1 MGRGRGQW
9 GGEGAGQV
17 GSGCRQGGWRM
28 CAGRIIVLWLA
39 VVTGV
44 LGVMVAL
51 YGYRRKRF
59 EPEPTEDRVFRCDG
73 CAYVYTD
80 DHDVDRSRC
89 PECGLFNSP
98 FVF

>member
-1 MGRGRGQW
+1 
-9 GGEGAGQV
+9 
-17 GSGCRQGGWRM
+17 
-28 CAGRIIVLWLA
+28 
-39 VVTGV
+39 
-44 LGVMVAL
+44 MVAL
-51 YGYRRKRF
+51 YEYRRKRF